1 MNAPTGMRFSQL
13 LAAAAAS
20 GPEALAALGPAATS
34 PLLGGS
40 PIDPFVT
47 SVVHD
52 HRLVEPGSLFVARR
66 GERFDAH
73 EHLLDAVAAGA
84 VAIAGEVAPGALPL
98 GLGVPY
104 ARVADG
110 RLALPQLAAALH
122 HFPSRSVRVV
132 GVTGTDG
139 KTTTAFMLHHL
150 LEIDRPVGLIST
162 ASVRIGSVEQN
173 LPGHFTTPEASD
185 VQRLLA
191 AARDAGA
198 AHAVLESSSHGFAL
212 HRLDAVEYAVGVWTN
227 LSPEH
232 LDHHATY
239 AAYRDAKLELVR
251 RAKSAVLNLDDPE
264 YGEFSAAS
272 SGPVTSYGVAAEAD
286 FRLLS
291 VAGRQGALELEI
303 AALGEWLTL
312 TLPMV
317 GAYNAHNAAA
327 ALAAAVLEGVPLE
340 AAAQRLKTFPGVPGR
355 MQIVAGPSTAAPV
368 AAPFTVVVDFAH
380 TGPALVK
387 ALTAVKPAAPGR
399 LIVVVGAAG
408 ERDPGKRAPIAR
420 AAAELADLAVFTEE
434 DSRSEP
440 TDAILAQLAAAA
452 TGAGALRGRDYTLVA
467 DRREAIAAALDAALP
482 GDVVLLAGKGHE
494 RTLERADEVI
504 AWDEAAEVKR
514 ALGAAG

>member
-1 MNAPTGMRFSQL
+1 MRFSQL
-13 LAAAAAS
+13 LALAAS
-20 GPEALAALGPAATS
+20 SGAEALGPAATS

-40 PIDPFVT
+40 PVDPFVS

-73 EHLLDAVAAGA
+73 DHLAAAVAAGA
-84 VAIAGEVAPGALPL
+84 VAIAGEVAPSALPL

-110 RLALPQLAAALH
+110 RRALPHLAAALH
-122 HFPSRSVRVV
+122 RFPSRSLRVV

-150 LEIDRPVGLIST
+150 LGSDRPVGLIST
-162 ASVRIGSVEQN
+162 AAVRIGAAELT

-191 AARDAGA
+191 AIRDAGA
-198 AHAVLESSSHGFAL
+198 SHAVLESSSHGFAL
-212 HRLDAVEYAVGVWTN
+212 HRLDAVEYAIGVWTN

-232 LDHHATY
+232 LDHHLTY
-239 AAYRDAKLELVR
+239 GAYRDAKLELVR
-251 RAKSAVLNLDDPE
+251 RAKASVLNLDDPE
-264 YGEFSAAS
+264 HAAFAAAS
-272 SGPVTSYGVAAEAD
+272 AGPVTGYGRAAEAD
-286 FRLLS
+286 FRLLAVTS
-291 VAGRQGALELEI
+291 TPGTVELEIGRQGEAV
-303 AALGEWLTL
+303 AL

-327 ALAAAVLEGVPLE
+327 ALAAAVLEGVPLAT
-340 AAAQRLKTFPGVPGR
+340 AAERLETFPGVPGR
-355 MQIVAGPSTAAPV
+355 MQVVAGPVATAAV

-380 TGPALVK
+380 TGPALEK
-387 ALTAVKPAAPGR
+387 ALAAVKPAAPAR

-408 ERDPGKRAPIAR
+408 ERDKGKREPLAR
-420 AAAELADLAVFTEE
+420 AAVALADLAVFTEE

-440 TDAILAQLAAAA
+440 TEAILDQLASAA
-452 TGAGALRGRDYTLVA
+452 TAAGAHGGRDFVLVA
-467 DRREAIAAALDAALP
+467 DRREAIAAALSAARP

-494 RTLERADEVI
+494 RTLERADEAL
-504 AWDEAAEVKR
+504 AWDEAAEARR
-514 ALGAAG
+514 ALGSQ